1 MVFDF
6 TLGKYRE
13 LCSALLE
20 NHYVPLTFSEYLE
33 NGIKLSSDSKFAII
47 RHDVDR
53 KPFNA
58 LKMAELE
65 NEMGVRSTYYFRYPY
80 TFKVELIKRIIDLG
94 HEIGY
99 HYEVL
104 SKANGD
110 HEKAKELFEKEFGK
124 FREIYDV
131 KTICMH
137 GSPLSKYDNR
147 DLWTAYNFTSFG
159 IIGESYLSLGKDV
172 DYFSDT
178 GRNWNSRNKKRDFIP
193 GKVERFSV
201 DSTADLI
208 DLIEVGGPNKICVVA
223 HPERWA
229 SNHMEWTY
237 CYLKDI
243 VFNIGKKF
251 LAGA

>member
-1 MVFDF
+1 MVLDF
-6 TLGKYRE
+6 TLDKYRE

-20 NHYVPLTFSEYLE
+20 NHYVPLTFSEYME
-33 NGIKLSSDSKFAII
+33 NSNELSDKFAII

-58 LKMAELE
+58 LRMAELE
-65 NEMGVRSTYYFRYPY
+65 NEIGVRSTYYFRYPY
-80 TFKVELIKRIIDLG
+80 TFKVEIIKRIIDLG

-110 HEKAKELFEKEFGK
+110 HEKAKELFEKELGK

-137 GSPLSKYDNR
+137 GSPLSKFDNR
-147 DLWTAYNFTSFG
+147 DLWKAYNFTSFG

-178 GRNWNSRNKKRDFIP
+178 GRNWNSKNKKRDFIYN
-193 GKVERFSV
+193 KVERFSL
-201 DSTADLI
+201 DNTAELI
-208 DLIEVGGPNKICVVA
+208 DLIKTGPSQKICIVA
-223 HPERWA
+223 HPERW
-229 SNHMEWTY
+229 SSTHSEWLHSY
-237 CYLKDI
+237 AKDL
-243 VFNIGKKF
+243 VFNLGKTVWSRNAK
-251 LAGA
+251 

>member
-6 TLGKYRE
+6 TLDKYRE
-13 LCSALLE
+13 LCSCLLE
-20 NHYVPLTFSEYLE
+20 NHYVPLTFSEYME
-33 NGIKLSSDSKFAII
+33 NGNELSNKFAII

-58 LKMAELE
+58 LRMAELE
-65 NEMGVRSTYYFRYPY
+65 NEIGVRSTYYFRYPY
-80 TFKVELIKRIIDLG
+80 TFKIELIKKIIDLG

-110 HEKAKELFEKEFGK
+110 YEKAKELFEKELGK

-137 GSPLSKYDNR
+137 GSPLSKFDNR
-147 DLWTAYNFTSFG
+147 DLWKYCEFKEFGVLGEAYISINS
-159 IIGESYLSLGKDV
+159 IN
-172 DYFSDT
+172 YFSDT
-178 GRNWNSRNKKRDFIP
+178 GRTWSARNKVRDFMV
-193 GKVERFSV
+193 GSNFKAC
-201 DSTADLI
+201 TTNDLI
-208 DLIEVGGPNKICVVA
+208 NLIKNENLSNIYILT

-229 SNHMEWTY
+229 ANSAQWLYGIISDSIM
-237 CYLKDI
+237 
-243 VFNIGKKF
+243 NIGKSILMKVRR
-251 LAGA
+251 

>member
-1 MVFDF
+1 MTLDF
-6 TLGKYRE
+6 TLDKYKE
-13 LCSALLE
+13 LCSALLV

-33 NGIKLSSDSKFAII
+33 NGNKISNNFVII
-47 RHDVDR
+47 RHDIDR
-53 KPFNA
+53 KPLNA

-65 NEMGVRSTYYFRYPY
+65 NEIGVRSTYYFRYPY
-80 TFKVELIKRIIDLG
+80 TFKVEIIKRIIDMG

-110 HEKAKELFEKEFGK
+110 HEKAKELFEKELGK

-137 GSPLSKYDNR
+137 GSPLSKFDNR
-147 DLWTAYNFTSFG
+147 DLWKAYNFTSFG

-178 GRNWNSRNKKRDFIP
+178 GRNWNSKNKKRDFIP

-201 DSTADLI
+201 DATADLI
-208 DLIEVGGPNKICVVA
+208 DLIEASEPNRICVVA

-229 SNHMEWTY
+229 SAQSEWLLAY
-237 CYLKDI
+237 VKDS
-243 VFNIGKKF
+243 VFNIGKTVLSGTAK
-251 LAGA
+251 

>member
-1 MVFDF
+1 MVLDF
-6 TLGKYRE
+6 TLDKYRE

-33 NGIKLSSDSKFAII
+33 NGNKLRNKLAII
-47 RHDVDR
+47 RHDIDR

-80 TFKVELIKRIIDLG
+80 TFKIEIIKKIIVLG

-110 HEKAKELFEKEFGK
+110 HEKAKELFEKELGK
-124 FREIYDV
+124 FREIYGV

-137 GSPLSKYDNR
+137 GSPLSKFDNR

-178 GRNWNSRNKKRDFIP
+178 GRNWNSKNKKRDFIP

-201 DSTADLI
+201 DATVDLI
-208 DLIEVGGPNKICVVA
+208 DLIKSGKAYKICILA
-223 HPERWA
+223 HPERW
-229 SNHMEWTY
+229 SSSRNEWI
-237 CYLKDI
+237 LNFNQDL
-243 VFNIGKKF
+243 VFNIGKILLKVMQN
-251 LAGA
+251 